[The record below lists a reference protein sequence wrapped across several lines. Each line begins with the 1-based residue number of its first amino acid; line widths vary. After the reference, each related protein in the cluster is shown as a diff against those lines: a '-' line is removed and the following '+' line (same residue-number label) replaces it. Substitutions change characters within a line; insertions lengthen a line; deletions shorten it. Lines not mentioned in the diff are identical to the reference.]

1 MKISKRY
8 RAFLRKRLNAENRK
22 RLKNEN
28 FTILCNNCVGGVIL
42 HELGERFNSPTVN
55 LFLSAEDYIRF
66 LEKLD
71 YYLSQALVEI
81 QSDKDYPVAKLDDL
95 TIYFMHYLS
104 FSEAKT
110 TWEKRTARINRDNL
124 YVILVQQNGCTEE
137 ILKKFDE
144 LPYKHKL
151 ALTARPMPE
160 IKCSYCIPGAEQP
173 NRSESVL
180 NDMDL
185 DSGLVGIESTMNS
198 YWQEQYGY
206 INKFEQYVKEWIE
219 TIDTT
224 DIEPKRMAL
233 VESTDYFLNFN
244 YTDTLET
251 VYKIEDVLHIH
262 GGVSSVSDIDPIMGH
277 CNYQDIEEHRRL
289 AGEADEVLNEGEAS
303 IHRAIAN
310 YLRSI
315 YKDTNSIISLSE
327 SFWEKLSDIDAVVV
341 VGWAAGKAD
350 WPYLR
355 KIQKS
360 IKDDTKWHVYYYDNK
375 ALAALSKAMQEEGIE
390 GKYEVTYMQTRE
402 FWD

>member
-1 MKISKRY
+1 MKKLYIIGNGFDIAHGLDTAYWDFRS
-8 RAFLRKRLNAENRK
+8 FLFDNYPQFL
-22 RLKNEN
+22 EN
-28 FTILCNNCVGGVIL
+28 FEYWYNVGRVD
-42 HELGERFNSPTVN
+42 FSSPR
-55 LFLSAEDYIRF
+55 LSANASQQWEERTKVKLWYE
-66 LEKLD
+66 LEN
-71 YYLSQALVEI
+71 VMGC
-81 QSDKDYPVAKLDDL
+81 PN
-95 TIYFMHYLS
+95 IYEMM
-104 FSEAKT
+104 
-110 TWEKRTARINRDNL
+110 D
-124 YVILVQQNGCTEE
+124 
-137 ILKKFDE
+137 
-144 LPYKHKL
+144 
-151 ALTARPMPE
+151 
-160 IKCSYCIPGAEQP
+160 
-173 NRSESVL
+173 RSESVL

>member
-1 MKISKRY
+1 MGYRY
-8 RAFLRKRLNAENRK
+8 HNYTDTAELEDIGMTLANFLRYAMMAFRPAETLLICTVLTLLVAIPCVLILINSESSSTRYAIAMAIVTGVIASGLVSLTLEMCNNYRHNRK
-22 RLKNEN
+22 RFVVLNYYLHIVSSYEEY
-28 FTILCNNCVGGVIL
+28 INCSSHGK
-42 HELGERFNSPTVN
+42 
-55 LFLSAEDYIRF
+55 Y
-66 LEKLD
+66 EKYNKD
-71 YYLSQALVEI
+71 ACYYLSFQKTGEISNRLHAVAELVLIVAPPVDEALEKG
-81 QSDKDYPVAKLDDL
+81 SE
-95 TIYFMHYLS
+95 YL
-104 FSEAKT
+104 A
-110 TWEKRTARINRDNL
+110 
-124 YVILVQQNGCTEE
+124 
-137 ILKKFDE
+137 
-144 LPYKHKL
+144 
-151 ALTARPMPE
+151 
-160 IKCSYCIPGAEQP
+160 
-173 NRSESVL
+173 
-180 NDMDL
+180 
-185 DSGLVGIESTMNS
+185 
-198 YWQEQYGY
+198 
-206 INKFEQYVKEWIE
+206 VKEMQYATRVKDAAE
-219 TIDTT
+219 
-224 DIEPKRMAL
+224 DILEIAKNQIFEHMKNHNYSFFDCLEEKYRDKL
-233 VESTDYFLNFN
+233 VAY
-244 YTDTLET
+244 TLET

>member
-1 MKISKRY
+1 MKK
-8 RAFLRKRLNAENRK
+8 L
-22 RLKNEN
+22 
-28 FTILCNNCVGGVIL
+28 
-42 HELGERFNSPTVN
+42 
-55 LFLSAEDYIRF
+55 YI
-66 LEKLD
+66 
-71 YYLSQALVEI
+71 I
-81 QSDKDYPVAKLDDL
+81 G
-95 TIYFMHYLS
+95 
-104 FSEAKT
+104 
-110 TWEKRTARINRDNL
+110 
-124 YVILVQQNGCTEE
+124 NG
-137 ILKKFDE
+137 FDIA
-144 LPYKHKL
+144 H
-151 ALTARPMPE
+151 
-160 IKCSYCIPGAEQP
+160 
-173 NRSESVL
+173 
-180 NDMDL
+180 
-185 DSGLVGIESTMNS
+185 GL
-198 YWQEQYGY
+198 
-206 INKFEQYVKEWIE
+206 
-219 TIDTT
+219 
-224 DIEPKRMAL
+224 
-233 VESTDYFLNFN
+233 
-244 YTDTLET
+244 DTLET